1 MNLASINSYN
11 TSFSANYK
19 KGGKYS
25 RPTAYSRG
33 GAHAANTYKKSHKT
47 ALKTGVAAT
56 ILTAGTLAAI
66 FIPKGNDNK
75 GAMAETTQ
83 PTYSYTETYN
93 QEETTQPTIES
104 QITYNRPINNSTMSV
119 TTTPI
124 EQREPKWHTV
134 VTGDRLADIVK
145 EYAKIDSSTPD
156 HELSPYYV
164 ILLRDNSNLVAS
176 NKIENF
182 DNMSDAEVI
191 SKLNNGEIS
200 VNNIHRGASYRVD
213 GILPEYRKDAYI
225 GNATQTEETPN
236 IDPTEPTE
244 VQRETS
250 PEDTVEI
257 NGATYVFDKG
267 TMYQDSKNKY
277 IGKMYGNY
285 AEVERKLFSGKV
297 TTTVHTGSSADSE
310 VAAVKVR
317 DKYGKIETVTEY
329 QNGNADEVHHYS
341 YQQNT
346 YTVQSVDLTT
356 DRNQISV
363 CETVYSNK
371 DDSVISR
378 TFSGKKENVVAF
390 DFRAGKLT
398 IGKEGRELTFNEGT
412 LTCDDTQIGSD
423 RYTGMIGNM
432 VVKVDVLKNGACIEF
447 YDEYGEISSREQY
460 NVKGELIAIE

>member
-225 GNATQTEETPN
+225 GNATQTEEQSQQKFKEKHLLK
-236 IDPTEPTE
+236 I
-244 VQRETS
+244 QLKLM
-250 PEDTVEI
+250 
-257 NGATYVFDKG
+257 ALHTYLTKEQCIKIAK
-267 TMYQDSKNKY
+267 TNTLEKCMAIMQ
-277 IGKMYGNY
+277 
-285 AEVERKLFSGKV
+285 KL
-297 TTTVHTGSSADSE
+297 
-310 VAAVKVR
+310 
-317 DKYGKIETVTEY
+317 
-329 QNGNADEVHHYS
+329 
-341 YQQNT
+341 
-346 YTVQSVDLTT
+346 
-356 DRNQISV
+356 
-363 CETVYSNK
+363 
-371 DDSVISR
+371 
-378 TFSGKKENVVAF
+378 KENCSQE
-390 DFRAGKLT
+390 KLQQQ
-398 IGKEGRELTFNEGT
+398 F
-412 LTCDDTQIGSD
+412 TQ
-423 RYTGMIGNM
+423 
-432 VVKVDVLKNGACIEF
+432 A
-447 YDEYGEISSREQY
+447 QA
-460 NVKGELIAIE
+460 LIAKLQQ